1 VPGKRGRIKRWP
13 GFGGVIGKAYMEHLK
28 TEPIRIKAGEEA
40 QEYLIQEKDYGD
52 QIVYDIYR
60 KDRYLVTLGR
70 DGSILFL
77 NFEAD
82 PEDKE
87 IFKLSHLNRFLEKIQ
102 AVS

>member
-1 VPGKRGRIKRWP
+1 VPGKWAGIRRWP
-13 GFGGVIGKAYMEHLK
+13 VFWSVIGKAYMEHLK

-60 KDRYLVTLGR
+60 KDRYLMTLGR

-87 IFKLSHLNRFLEKIQ
+87 IFKLSHLNRFVEKIQ

>member
-1 VPGKRGRIKRWP
+1 LCQENRLRKPWP
-13 GFGGVIGKAYMEHLK
+13 VFGGIIGKAHMENLK
-28 TEPIRIKAGEEA
+28 TEPVKIKAGEEA
-40 QEYLIQEKDYGD
+40 QEYLIREKDYGD

-60 KDRYLVTLGR
+60 KDHYLMTLGR
-70 DGSILFL
+70 DGSILFI

-87 IFKLSHLNRFLEKIQ
+87 LFKLSHLNRFVEKIQ

>member
-1 VPGKRGRIKRWP
+1 
-13 GFGGVIGKAYMEHLK
+13 MEHLM
-28 TEPIRIKAGEEA
+28 TESLKIQMGAETR
-40 QEYLIQEKDYGD
+40 EYLLEEKDYGD

-60 KDRYLVTLGR
+60 KDHYLLTLGR
-70 DGSILFL
+70 DGSILFI

-87 IFKLSHLNRFLEKIQ
+87 LFKLSHLNRFVEKIQ

>member
-1 VPGKRGRIKRWP
+1 MFWGI
-13 GFGGVIGKAYMEHLK
+13 IGKAYMEHLM
-28 TEPIRIKAGEEA
+28 TEPVKIKMGEEA
-40 QEYLIQEKDYGD
+40 QEYLLQEKDYGD

-60 KDRYLVTLGR
+60 KDHYLMTLGR
-70 DGSILFL
+70 DGSILFI

-87 IFKLSHLNRFLEKIQ
+87 LFKLSHLSRFVEKIQ